1 MKKIVCIILVV
12 MLVSLMSVSFVSCTP
27 KDVKVDPTP
36 EVTNNVDELEPTE
49 EPTPTD
55 EVVDEVPEDGGEEV
69 EG

>member
-12 MLVSLMSVSFVSCTP
+12 MLVSLMSVSFVGCTP

-36 EVTNNVDELEPTE
+36 EVTNNIDELEPTE

>member
-1 MKKIVCIILVV
+1 MKKIICIILVV

-36 EVTNNVDELEPTE
+36 EVTNNIDELEPTE

>member
-1 MKKIVCIILVV
+1 MKKIVCILLVV
-12 MLVSLMSVSFVSCTP
+12 VLVSLMSVSFVSCTP

-55 EVVDEVPEDGGEEV
+55 EVVDEVPNDGGEEV

>member
-1 MKKIVCIILVV
+1 MKKIVCILLVV

-55 EVVDEVPEDGGEEV
+55 EVVDEVPNDGGEEV

>member
-1 MKKIVCIILVV
+1 MKKIVCILLVV